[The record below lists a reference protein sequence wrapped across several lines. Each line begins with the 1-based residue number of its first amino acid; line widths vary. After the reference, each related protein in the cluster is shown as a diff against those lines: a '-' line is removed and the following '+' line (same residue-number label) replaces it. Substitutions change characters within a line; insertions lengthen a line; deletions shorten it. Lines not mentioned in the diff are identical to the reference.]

1 MDTFRRG
8 SRTFLLCVEGTQNGI
23 YEKTSGSP
31 TEAKLKET
39 SHAFG
44 GKGRVG
50 VKDRSTEEAG
60 LRIPCARGAGRM
72 SSTGRPRNGPR
83 HARST
88 VARLAGIAPLL
99 AVGLPWAAHGAEN
112 HPATGKPTINGVLE
126 AGRYVSMDI
135 SGVADE
141 DGLTEATTSGEVLAN
156 WFRVSTVGKK
166 TLVPP
171 VNRSLDEKYAV
182 RSGVDEGKRL
192 QIQMRLHDDAGNAE
206 VLWSEPSDIV
216 SPSSVPLISIPAT
229 GASVVEGGNVLVSL
243 RRSGDLTEELTV
255 GVEVDE
261 TASVIAGTP
270 PASVTFAAGRV
281 GTTLIVATEDDG
293 TDEPSGS
300 VSARVVPGAGYG
312 PEWSVAAIVRVFDND
327 HVALAVSSDTLEVA
341 EGAGTYYTVALASEP
356 GANTTVRPHQVG
368 GDEAHVH
375 PLDTHEFT
383 PSNWNTPQHVI
394 VVAMEDADANDES
407 FEIRH
412 AVLDADMR
420 AAGIESGIDPI
431 SVEVHVVDNDDVARP
446 VITVSASPT
455 SIDEGESSTIT
466 VGLSN
471 GVTLP
476 TALTIVLTASGTA
489 STGDYTLAPTTLTLA
504 AGSSSATATLT
515 AAEDTI
521 GEAAETVTVNA
532 SAASNAPVGSAAVT
546 IRASDGG
553 ASDDATLRALTLSGI
568 DIGTFSSGTTSYA
581 ADVPHGVSS
590 TVATATPNDAG
601 AVVVIADADGS
612 SAGASR
618 TVSLAQGSNAITA
631 TVTAANGATTKTYTV
646 TVTRAATDARTP
658 PDQTARPALT
668 AGETHLDAAWT
679 APADNGAAITG
690 YDVERRATPGGTW
703 TDAGHAGT
711 GTSLRI
717 AGLSAD
723 TAYEV
728 RVRAVNGAG
737 AGGWSP
743 AAAARTTAGDGA
755 PSDDATLRAL
765 TLSGIDIGTFSSGTT
780 NYAADVAHGVSS
792 TVVAA
797 TPNDAG
803 AGVVIS
809 DAHGSTAGTTRTV
822 ALDEGANAIAVVVT
836 AADGTAATYT
846 ATVTRAEAARRM
858 VPLFPSASDAHGRQ
872 GFVRVINHS
881 DASGEVAV
889 EAVDD
894 GGSRYG
900 PLALAVGANATAH
913 FNSEDLEDGNADKGL
928 TGSTGPGQGDWRLE
942 LTSGLD
948 IEVLSYVRTAD
959 GFLAAMHDVAPEA
972 GGRHRVAI
980 FNPGSNVDQQSLL
993 RLVNP
998 GTAAAQATVAGV
1010 DDKGRS
1016 PGDGVGV
1023 SVPAGASV
1031 TYTAAELESGGG
1043 TGLSGSLGDGEG
1055 KWRLVVES
1063 AQRMVAMSLLSSP
1076 TGHLANLSTAPGTQT
1091 GGMHAVPLFPAASDA
1106 LGRQG
1111 VVRVVNRGGQ
1121 AGEVRIEA
1129 FDDTDREY
1137 DAVTLA
1143 VGAGEAAHFNSDDLE
1158 DGNADKGLTGSTGAG
1173 TGAWRLEL
1181 TSALDIE
1188 VLSYVRTADGFLTAM
1203 HDVVPRDGTR
1213 YRVAVLNPG
1222 GNADQVSQLRLVNA
1236 GENDA
1241 LVTITGVDDAGASP
1255 GTQVRATVPAGGSA
1269 TLTAQQLESG
1279 GEDIQGALGD
1289 GTGKWQLL
1297 LESQRPVVVM
1307 SLLSSPTGHLSN
1319 LSTAPA
1325 RSGP

>member
-1 MDTFRRG
+1 M
-8 SRTFLLCVEGTQNGI
+8 
-23 YEKTSGSP
+23 
-31 TEAKLKET
+31 
-39 SHAFG
+39 
-44 GKGRVG
+44 
-50 VKDRSTEEAG
+50 
-60 LRIPCARGAGRM
+60 
-72 SSTGRPRNGPR
+72 
-83 HARST
+83 
-88 VARLAGIAPLL
+88 
-99 AVGLPWAAHGAEN
+99 
-112 HPATGKPTINGVLE
+112 
-126 AGRYVSMDI
+126 
-135 SGVADE
+135 
-141 DGLTEATTSGEVLAN
+141 
-156 WFRVSTVGKK
+156 
-166 TLVPP
+166 
-171 VNRSLDEKYAV
+171 
-182 RSGVDEGKRL
+182 
-192 QIQMRLHDDAGNAE
+192 
-206 VLWSEPSDIV
+206 
-216 SPSSVPLISIPAT
+216 
-229 GASVVEGGNVLVSL
+229 
-243 RRSGDLTEELTV
+243 
-255 GVEVDE
+255 
-261 TASVIAGTP
+261 
-270 PASVTFAAGRV
+270 
-281 GTTLIVATEDDG
+281 
-293 TDEPSGS
+293 
-300 VSARVVPGAGYG
+300 
-312 PEWSVAAIVRVFDND
+312 
-327 HVALAVSSDTLEVA
+327 A

-356 GANTTVRPHQVG
+356 AANTTVRPHQVG
-368 GDEAHVH
+368 GDEAHVL

-383 PSNWNTPQHVI
+383 PSNWNTPQHVT

-420 AAGIESGIDPI
+420 AVGIESGIDPT

-455 SIDEGESSTIT
+455 SINEGESSTVT

-471 GVTLP
+471 GVTFP
-476 TALTIVLTASGTA
+476 TALTMILTASGTA
-489 STGDYTLAPTTLTLA
+489 SVGDYTLVPTTLTLA
-504 AGSSSATATLT
+504 AGSSATATLT
-515 AAEDTI
+515 TVEDTF

-532 SAASNAPVGSAAVT
+532 SAASNAHVGSAAVT

-601 AVVVIADADGS
+601 AAVIIADADGS

-618 TVSLAQGSNAITA
+618 TVSLAEGSHAITA
-631 TVTAANGATTKTYTV
+631 PVTAANGATTKTYTV
-646 TVTRAATDARTP
+646 TVTRAAMDARAP
-658 PDQTARPALT
+658 PDQTTRPTLT

-679 APADNGAAITG
+679 APADNGSAITG

-703 TDAGHAGT
+703 TDAAHAGT
-711 GTSLRI
+711 GTGLRI

-743 AAAARTTAGDGA
+743 AASARTTAGDGA
-755 PSDDATLRAL
+755 PSDNATLRGLA
-765 TLSGIDIGTFSSGTT
+765 LSGIDIGTFSSGTT
-780 NYAADVAHGVSS
+780 SYAADVAHGVSS
-792 TVVAA
+792 TVLAA

-809 DAHGSTAGTTRTV
+809 DADGSTAGTTRTV

-858 VPLFPSASDAHGRQ
+858 VPLFPSASDAHDRQ

-894 GGSRYG
+894 GGTRAG
-900 PLALAVGANATAH
+900 PLALAIGANAAAH
-913 FNSEDLEDGNADKGL
+913 FNSDDLEDGNADKGL

-980 FNPGSNVDQQSLL
+980 FNPGSNADQQSLL

-998 GTAAAQATVAGV
+998 GAAVAQATVAGV

-1076 TGHLANLSTAPGTQT
+1076 TGHLANLSTAPDTQT
-1091 GGMHAVPLFPAASDA
+1091 GGVHAVPLFPAASDA

-1111 VVRVVNRGGQ
+1111 VARVVNRRGQ

-1137 DAVTLA
+1137 DVVTLA

-1181 TSALDIE
+1181 TNALDIE

-1203 HDVVPRDGTR
+1203 HAWCRGTAR
-1213 YRVAVLNPG
+1213 
-1222 GNADQVSQLRLVNA
+1222 
-1236 GENDA
+1236 
-1241 LVTITGVDDAGASP
+1241 
-1255 GTQVRATVPAGGSA
+1255 
-1269 TLTAQQLESG
+1269 
-1279 GEDIQGALGD
+1279 
-1289 GTGKWQLL
+1289 GTGW
-1297 LESQRPVVVM
+1297 RC
-1307 SLLSSPTGHLSN
+1307 
-1319 LSTAPA
+1319 
-1325 RSGP
+1325 